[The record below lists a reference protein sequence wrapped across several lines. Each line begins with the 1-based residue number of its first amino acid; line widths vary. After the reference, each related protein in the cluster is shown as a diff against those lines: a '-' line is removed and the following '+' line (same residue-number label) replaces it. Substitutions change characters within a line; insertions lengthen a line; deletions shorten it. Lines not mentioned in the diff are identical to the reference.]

1 MMAAVMMVMT
11 KDLSLDPKLGEQW
24 ELSRFQL
31 RGCRYLLFYFFIYF
45 SKFSIPLC
53 LLLDPRQQLFP
64 QAATGPLLAVELVW
78 HFCESFLQT
87 GKAKEAPALL
97 RSIPATRPGLPA
109 NQTHTFENIFHFAK
123 GPFGEYFVD
132 GL

>member
-1 MMAAVMMVMT
+1 MGIVEVSIER
-11 KDLSLDPKLGEQW
+11 LPIPLIL
-24 ELSRFQL
+24 FF
-31 RGCRYLLFYFFIYF
+31 YLFFF
-45 SKFSIPLC
+45 KFSIPLC

-109 NQTHTFENIFHFAK
+109 NQIHTFENIFHFAK
-123 GPFGEYFVD
+123 GPFGEYFLMAYRSLLKKSFHLKT
-132 GL
+132 GPGRATSSS